1 MGCVYGN
8 CSGSQNKN
16 EKPSSSSQGSLLAPQ
31 APLKGM
37 CLSQKVNK
45 QAPTDVSNI
54 NDSDDF
60 EPSTKKVNNSGRVAK
75 VPEVL
80 QVILFLH
87 GLHRLS
93 YDFEKM
99 KADLQ
104 KKFPD
109 AKILALKCVN
119 KDPNKQGHLEPSPT
133 LEFSIQEQAKRA
145 YEEIKKRVPRGSHI
159 VLVGHSQGGL
169 RAFTLAKEYGSR
181 LESEDE
187 IFIDKL
193 VTIGTPWKGAPIMNY
208 IKNIKKFKE
217 QFDKIETTLNR
228 IKKGYSKA
236 VRGYFFKVMPG
247 FANSWPWLYEKL
259 VPYIMEKKYL
269 GAANLDPGHYF
280 IRDYIPSALKE
291 IDLPITAIA
300 GVLTDFSKLFAPL
313 PSSILS
319 HELAQLN
326 ATYAELIGGDAQCE
340 HDMLLPVATQHAE
353 GLATKNFKR
362 IKVYGACH
370 GNKVG
375 VAIKRKFSELN
386 NQEVIDKV
394 AESIEEVFY
403 EEKEAVDIAAAG
415 SLPSA
420 A

>member
-16 EKPSSSSQGSLLAPQ
+16 KKPSSSSQGTLLAPQ

-37 CLSQKVNK
+37 CLSQKINK
-45 QAPTDVSNI
+45 QAATDALNI

-60 EPSTKKVNNSGRVAK
+60 EPSIKKVKNLKRVAK
-75 VPEVL
+75 VPEDKQAIVC
-80 QVILFLH
+80 LH
-87 GLHRLS
+87 GLSRIS
-93 YDFEKM
+93 SDFDTMVAALK
-99 KADLQ
+99 L
-104 KKFPD
+104 KFPH
-109 AKILALKCVN
+109 AAIVALKSVN
-119 KDPNKQGHLEPSPT
+119 KDSKQGKSSSLSSK
-133 LEFSIQEQAKRA
+133 LSIKDQAKLA
-145 YEEIKKRVPRGSHI
+145 YEEIKKRIQRGMQV
-159 VLVGHSQGGL
+159 VLVCHSQGGL
-169 RAFTLAKEYGSR
+169 RGLALVKEYGDR
-181 LESEDE
+181 LKSEAGITFKIE
-187 IFIDKL
+187 IS
-193 VTIGTPWKGAPIMNY
+193 IGTPWRGATVFDH
-208 IKNIKKFKE
+208 IKRVACFNQKFN
-217 QFDKIETTLNR
+217 KIEPILNA
-228 IKKGYSKA
+228 IEQGHGSA
-236 VRGYFFKVMPG
+236 VRGYFFKKAPKLAEK
-247 FANSWPWLYEKL
+247 FPQLYEKL
-259 VPYIMEKKYL
+259 APWAMSFTGVQGVL
-269 GAANLDPGHYF
+269 DLDPTSPF

-326 ATYAELIGGDAQCE
+326 ATYAELIGGDSKCE

-375 VAIKRKFSELN
+375 VAIKREFSELN